1 MDGLMTDTIGVY
13 YFSTIPMD
21 FLRQRP
27 QQLFDAWPQRDG
39 GCFTFY
45 YVEPPCLHLKVRYG
59 DSRFYTVLPWETP
72 QAQKTIG
79 ALIEAACERHARR
92 VAICAEVWEPM
103 IARCDFAL
111 ICYDYCDVP
120 EVMDRHQKLLAKS
133 DLVIAATERLRQ
145 DVLARSPDKEV
156 LLVSNGVDPAFFQ
169 THRSRIA
176 GDYVK
181 NRPTAGFVG
190 AVWHWIDVELIAAT
204 AVLLPDVDFLM
215 IGPVAKYITLP
226 TAGTGPPNL
235 LWLGEKPY
243 GQIPSYIDLF
253 DVALIPFKPGTI
265 AETADP
271 IKLYEYFVL
280 GKPVVSTSVRQAAR
294 YGDGR
299 LLKIAGTAEDFA
311 EAIRF
316 FLRHD
321 QPDWRDERR
330 SIAGENSWSR
340 KADLICDHLGTWL
353 GRAGSGV

>member
-13 YFSTIPMD
+13 YFSNIAMD

-27 QQLFDAWPQRDG
+27 QQLFDAWSRRTG
-39 GCFTFY
+39 GCFAFY
-45 YVEPPCLHLKVRYG
+45 YVDPPCLHLKVRYG
-59 DSRFYTVLPWETP
+59 DSGFYTILPWETP
-72 QAQKTIG
+72 QAQKTIE
-79 ALIEAACERHARR
+79 ALIEGACTKHTRR
-92 VAICAEVWEPM
+92 VAICAEAWEPM
-103 IARCDFAL
+103 IARREFAL
-111 ICYDYCDVP
+111 ICYDHYDAP
-120 EVMDRHQKLLAKS
+120 EQADRHGKLIAKS
-133 DLVIAATERLRQ
+133 DVVIATTEKLRQ
-145 DVLARSPDKEV
+145 DILAGSPAKEV
-156 LLVSNGVDPAFFQ
+156 LVVSNGVDPAFFLA
-169 THRSRIA
+169 HRGHLP
-176 GDYVK
+176 GDFSK
-181 NRPTAGFVG
+181 KRPTVGFVG
-190 AVWHWIDVELIAAT
+190 AIFHWIDVELIAAT

-215 IGPVAKYITLP
+215 IGPAKGITLP

-235 LWLGEKPY
+235 LWLGQKPY

-321 QPDWRDERR
+321 RPEWRDERR
-330 SIAGENSWSR
+330 SIAGENSWSQ
-340 KADLICDHLGTWL
+340 KADLIFDRLGTWL
-353 GRAGSGV
+353 ERAGSGV